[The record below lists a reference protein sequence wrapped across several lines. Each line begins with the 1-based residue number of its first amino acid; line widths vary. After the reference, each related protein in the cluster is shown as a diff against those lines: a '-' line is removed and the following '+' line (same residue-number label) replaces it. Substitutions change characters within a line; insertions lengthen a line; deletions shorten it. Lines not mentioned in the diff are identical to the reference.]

1 MNEHEWFLYVILYFD
16 FFTLQNLE
24 MVQEAP
30 GKCPRGMKLKAYGAQ
45 EPRHKPKYVEVTS
58 TAVIRP
64 HGIYQAFYNN
74 MIFSALKL
82 SILVV
87 SISTLIIAVVGTA
100 FGFLLARRRFYGKEL
115 LDAVLTLPMV
125 LPPTVTGYYLI
136 LLLGRRGLLGAPLY
150 DLTGWS
156 VTFTWVAAVVASTV
170 VAVPLM
176 VKSARAAIE
185 SVNHDYENVSRIM
198 GKGEWET
205 FFRVTLPLAKKG
217 ILAGVIL
224 SFARAFGE
232 FGATM
237 MLAGNISG
245 KTQTMPLAIYEA
257 MAAGEDAVAA
267 WLAVILTGISL
278 MVVYLTNRLSRPA
291 ERN

>member
-1 MNEHEWFLYVILYFD
+1 MS
-16 FFTLQNLE
+16 E
-24 MVQEAP
+24 MVW
-30 GKCPRGMKLKAYGAQ
+30 
-45 EPRHKPKYVEVTS
+45 
-58 TAVIRP
+58 
-64 HGIYQAFYNN
+64 
-74 MIFSALKL
+74 SALKL
-82 SILVV
+82 SLLVV

-100 FGFLLARRRFYGKEL
+100 FGFLLARRRFPGKEL
-115 LDAVLTLPMV
+115 LDAALTLPMV

-136 LLLGRRGLLGAPLY
+136 VLLGRRGLIGEPLFN
-150 DLTGWS
+150 LTGWS
-156 VTFTWVAAVVASTV
+156 ITFTWVAAVIASTV
-170 VAVPLM
+170 VAIPLM
-176 VKSARAAIE
+176 IKSARAAIE
-185 SVNHDYENVSRIM
+185 SVNPDYENVSRIM

-205 FFRVTLPLAKKG
+205 FFRVTLPLAGKG

-257 MAAGEDAVAA
+257 MAAGEDGTAAV
-267 WLAVILTGISL
+267 LAVILTGISL
-278 MVVYLTNRLSRPA
+278 AVVYLTNRLSRPA